1 MLYLICAVLVLSVI
15 VLTSLFVE
23 RLKRK
28 VAIFL
33 GIGATTVGGLWVFG
47 GEQEHHVLHHVYIVD
62 YPQFIMV
69 PLATVLIAC
78 LALFAV
84 RVKDGVG
91 VAWFMLLLCP
101 LAGNF
106 ATTWSLVPIGL
117 SLTPVLKRLYPDRW
131 FRILLAVCI
140 FSMNMLALGTL
151 AADPP
156 QALWAVKAAVAGK
169 PLGFFFPWMQ
179 FWPYILI
186 TWALYGVTLARFGV
200 RFHSPLRE
208 LAGIRPAQWWKAGY
222 GIAIAACVSYAI
234 TFLVGYQVTIFLGI
248 VCLIVALSSLCF
260 DHHARHAT
268 MHWCT
273 ETVTIFIAFFAV
285 VALAHS
291 GLHHIHVGNQ
301 AMIPG
306 VIGMTLGADNAAAF
320 AAAYPQYEELDQV
333 YMVWFNLFNS
343 VVYGGLSPLGNGP
356 QIALFLIVLVSL
368 RTVTAKEVFVTWI
381 REAAAFGPY
390 LLVWT
395 LGMSTLIE
403 FGFKPTVAVQLLL
416 GLIAFAV
423 CLQFMDIQ
431 RLFRAHV
438 DDPENGRS

>member
-1 MLYLICAVLVLSVI
+1 
-15 VLTSLFVE
+15 
-23 RLKRK
+23 
-28 VAIFL
+28 
-33 GIGATTVGGLWVFG
+33 
-47 GEQEHHVLHHVYIVD
+47 
-62 YPQFIMV
+62 
-69 PLATVLIAC
+69 
-78 LALFAV
+78 
-84 RVKDGVG
+84 
-91 VAWFMLLLCP
+91 
-101 LAGNF
+101 
-106 ATTWSLVPIGL
+106 
-117 SLTPVLKRLYPDRW
+117 
-131 FRILLAVCI
+131 
-140 FSMNMLALGTL
+140 
-151 AADPP
+151 
-156 QALWAVKAAVAGK
+156 
-169 PLGFFFPWMQ
+169 
-179 FWPYILI
+179 
-186 TWALYGVTLARFGV
+186 
-200 RFHSPLRE
+200 
-208 LAGIRPAQWWKAGY
+208 
-222 GIAIAACVSYAI
+222 
-234 TFLVGYQVTIFLGI
+234 
-248 VCLIVALSSLCF
+248 
-260 DHHARHAT
+260 
-268 MHWCT
+268 
-273 ETVTIFIAFFAV
+273 
-285 VALAHS
+285 
-291 GLHHIHVGNQ
+291 HIHVGNQ